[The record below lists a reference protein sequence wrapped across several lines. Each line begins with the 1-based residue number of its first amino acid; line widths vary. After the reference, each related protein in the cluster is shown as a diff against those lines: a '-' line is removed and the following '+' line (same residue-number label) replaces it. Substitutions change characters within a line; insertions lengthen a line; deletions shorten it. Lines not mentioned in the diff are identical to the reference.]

1 MAICSVTKSKSVF
14 IMQAILPYYQW
25 KHCLYNSCQM
35 NSVIGGLQFGI
46 LVCILFETCSS
57 NLKQLKASNA
67 TTPCKIQKSI
77 KINILNCSTDENDTL
92 ACLGMANNS
101 HFIEVIQ
108 DVRKQGAITTLWPR
122 VNFYITCLIM
132 ITIYE

>member
-14 IMQAILPYYQW
+14 IMQAIPPYYQR
-25 KHCLYNSCQM
+25 KHCLCNSCQM

-57 NLKQLKASNA
+57 NLKQLEAPNA
-67 TTPCKIQKSI
+67 TTPCKIQNSM
-77 KINILNCSTDENDTL
+77 KINILYCSTNENNTL

-101 HFIEVIQ
+101 HLIEVIQ
-108 DVRKQGAITTLWPR
+108 EVRKQGAITTQWPR
-122 VNFYITCLIM
+122 VKFYITCLIM
-132 ITIYE
+132 ITTYE